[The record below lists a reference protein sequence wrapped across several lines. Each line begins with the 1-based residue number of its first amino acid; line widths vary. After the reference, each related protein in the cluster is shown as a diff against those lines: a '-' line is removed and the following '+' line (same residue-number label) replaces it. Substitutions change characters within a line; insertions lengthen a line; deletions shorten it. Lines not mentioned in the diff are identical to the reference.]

1 MAAVEKLTLEHKN
14 ERINEINMSKLK
26 KNYSYEWEQIDEE
39 YKSNAFIWL
48 DTRLDLDKEKKF
60 NLWKNDFNLSKNL
73 HFTDHKHIHY
83 RDEENNCIPF
93 LLEIEY
99 ICGITD
105 RGEKEDRKHYFKSS
119 SFLQTSYLWE
129 IFAEIETKMMETFD
143 IEYDTIIDSGKFQI
157 DSSKKIPV
165 SQVLYLKNVI
175 VAFEKAESVNVR
187 KREKNKIVA
196 RIIAGEVLLN
206 KNV

>member
-1 MAAVEKLTLEHKN
+1 MATKQKLILEHKN
-14 ERINEINMSKLK
+14 ERVNEITMSKLK
-26 KNYSYEWEQIDEE
+26 KKYSYEWEEIND
-39 YKSNAFIWL
+39 KSNTFIWL
-48 DTRLDLDKEKKF
+48 DTRLDLDREKRF
-60 NLWKNDFNLSKNL
+60 NLWKNDFNLTENL

-83 RDEENNCIPF
+83 RDEKNNCVPF

-99 ICGITD
+99 ICGIID

-119 SFLQTSYLWE
+119 SFLQTSYIWE
-129 IFAEIETKMMETFD
+129 IFAEIENKMMDTFN

-157 DSSKKIPV
+157 DSDEKIPI
-165 SQVLYLKNVI
+165 SQILYLKNVI
-175 VAFEKAESVNVR
+175 VVFEKAESVIVR

-196 RIIAGEVLLN
+196 RIIAGEILLN